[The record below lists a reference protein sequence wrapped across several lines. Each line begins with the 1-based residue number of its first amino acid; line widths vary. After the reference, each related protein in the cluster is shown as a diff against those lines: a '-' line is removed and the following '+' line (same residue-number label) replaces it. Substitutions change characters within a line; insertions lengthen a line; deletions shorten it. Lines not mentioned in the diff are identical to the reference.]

1 MFGVEREADNGHGR
15 RSGIESMKIGA
26 AVVGVLC
33 VLPMFVVLVV
43 VVISFWPRKR
53 ND

>member
-1 MFGVEREADNGHGR
+1 MDMGAGAAF
-15 RSGIESMKIGA
+15 ESMKLGA

-33 VLPMFVVLVV
+33 VLPMFVLLVV
-43 VVISFWPRKR
+43 VVITFWPRKR

>member
-1 MFGVEREADNGHGR
+1 MDMGAGAEF
-15 RSGIESMKIGA
+15 ESMKFGA